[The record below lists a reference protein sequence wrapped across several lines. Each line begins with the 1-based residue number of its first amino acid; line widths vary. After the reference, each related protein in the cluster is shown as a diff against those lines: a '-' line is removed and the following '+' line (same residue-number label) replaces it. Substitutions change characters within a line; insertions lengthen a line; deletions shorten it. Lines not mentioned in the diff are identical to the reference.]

1 MEETICMSSTEQRRG
16 WMVTKV
22 IAGGLTVAEAA
33 PLLALSERQ
42 VWRLVAAMRRSGPA
56 GLAHGNR
63 GRASPRRLPDLDR
76 ERIIALTRGKYAG
89 VNDCHLAEL
98 LAEHEQILIS
108 RQALRRL
115 LRDAGLASPRRRR
128 RPRHRS
134 RRDRMPQAGLLLQ
147 VDGSRH
153 DWLEGRGPR
162 MTLVGA
168 IDDATGIVT
177 GAVFREQE
185 DTVGYLLVLRDTLR
199 RYGVPAAVYRDRHTL
214 FEPSERGLL
223 TLEEQLA
230 DTRLP
235 TQLGRAFAEL
245 EIVSIAARSPQAK
258 GRIER
263 LWGTAQDRL
272 VSELRLAGVCSL
284 DDANRLLAAFVP
296 RFNRRFAVAPLDATS
311 AWRPAPPPKALARIC
326 CLKHVRVVANDHT
339 IRAGATIVQLPPRPD
354 RRSYAGVRVE
364 LQHHLDGRL
373 VVWDGERELLSQR
386 ADPAQLAA
394 MASVR
399 ARLGT
404 MPPSVR
410 TAVKPATSHPWRR
423 MAIGRNKGRGV
434 TESPNR

>member
-1 MEETICMSSTEQRRG
+1 MSRTEQRRG
-16 WMVTKV
+16 WLVTKV
-22 IAGGLTVAEAA
+22 IAGELTVAEAA

-42 VWRLVAAMRRSGPA
+42 VWRLVAVMRHSGPA
-56 GLAHGNR
+56 GLVHGNR
-63 GRASPRRLPDLDR
+63 GRASPRRLPDPDR
-76 ERIIALTRGKYAG
+76 ERIVELARGRYAG

-98 LAEHEQILIS
+98 LAEHEQIHIS

-115 LRDAGLASPRRRR
+115 LRDAGLTSPRRRR

-162 MTLVGA
+162 MTLVGG

-185 DTVGYLLVLRDTLR
+185 DTVGYLIVLRDTVR
-199 RYGVPAAVYRDRHTL
+199 RHGVPAAVYRDRHTL

-245 EIVSIAARSPQAK
+245 DIVSIAARSPQAK

-272 VSELRLAGVCSL
+272 VSELRLAGVCTL
-284 DDANRLLAAFVP
+284 DEANQLLAAFVP
-296 RFNRRFAVAPLDATS
+296 RFNRRFGVEPTDATP

-339 IRAGATIVQLPPRPD
+339 VRAGATIVQLPPRSD
-354 RRSYAGVRVE
+354 RRSYAGSRVE

-386 ADPAQLAA
+386 ADLAQVAA
-394 MASVR
+394 MAGTR
-399 ARLGT
+399 AKLGT
-404 MPPSVR
+404 LLPSAR
-410 TAVKPATSHPWRR
+410 TAVKPAANHPWRR

>member
-1 MEETICMSSTEQRRG
+1 
-16 WMVTKV
+16 
-22 IAGGLTVAEAA
+22 
-33 PLLALSERQ
+33 
-42 VWRLVAAMRRSGPA
+42 
-56 GLAHGNR
+56 
-63 GRASPRRLPDLDR
+63 
-76 ERIIALTRGKYAG
+76 
-89 VNDCHLAEL
+89 
-98 LAEHEQILIS
+98 
-108 RQALRRL
+108 
-115 LRDAGLASPRRRR
+115 
-128 RPRHRS
+128 
-134 RRDRMPQAGLLLQ
+134 MPQAGLLLQ

-162 MTLVGA
+162 MTLVGG

-185 DTVGYLLVLRDTLR
+185 DTVGYLEVLRDTVR
-199 RYGVPAAVYRDRHTL
+199 RHGVPAAVYRDRHTL

-230 DTRLP
+230 DTRTP

-272 VSELRLAGVCSL
+272 VSELRLAGVTTL
-284 DDANRLLAAFVP
+284 DEANRVLAAFLP
-296 RFNRRFAVAPLDATS
+296 KFNRRFTVAPADPTS

-339 IRAGATIVQLPPRPD
+339 VRAGATIVQLPPRSD
-354 RRSYAGVRVE
+354 QRSYAGTRVE

-373 VVWDGERELLSQR
+373 VVWDGERELLSQP
-386 ADPAQLAA
+386 ADLAHVAA
-394 MASVR
+394 MAGVR
-399 ARLGT
+399 SRLGSL
-404 MPPSVR
+404 PPSAR
-410 TAVKPATSHPWRR
+410 TAARPAANHPWRR